1 MSKYNR
7 ELIPEFRRKDM
18 NYQELE
24 QELKKMSKRSTLF
37 KLIKQEMKARGHWK
51 PLPRGKAFQPGQDER
66 RYILN

>member
-1 MSKYNR
+1 
-7 ELIPEFRRKDM
+7 M

-66 RYILN
+66 RNKLA